1 MKKLKKIFVSIVTF
15 IITIPSK
22 VFGAS
27 RDISVS
33 LYAVEKPQIE
43 PTPYSKFNWLG
54 FFQLF
59 AIPVILLIGSFIYFK
74 KSNKSKKIKLIVVV
88 IILLLVLL
96 YILIFFNDTF
106 FNNYNY

>member
-1 MKKLKKIFVSIVTF
+1 MKKLKKIFVSIVTS

-22 VFGAS
+22 VFGAPT
-27 RDISVS
+27 DMVS
-33 LYAVEKPQIE
+33 LYAVEKPSIE

-54 FFQLF
+54 FLQLF

-88 IILLLVLL
+88 IILLLILL
-96 YILIFFNDTF
+96 YILFCIIFRVVLF
-106 FNNYNY
+106 